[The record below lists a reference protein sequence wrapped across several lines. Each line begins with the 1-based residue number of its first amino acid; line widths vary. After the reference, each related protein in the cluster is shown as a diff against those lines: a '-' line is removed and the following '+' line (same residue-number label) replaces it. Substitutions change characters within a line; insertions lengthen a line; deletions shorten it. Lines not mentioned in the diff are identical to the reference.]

1 MKKYK
6 LSEKIIAKSFYLSVW
21 TIEQFF
27 DTDKLKDKVEELD
40 KLEEGTLGKEIAK
53 CLKEN
58 NLSLVPNYE
67 SHDLKHS
74 LLNFKM
80 TPLDEIRMQAFMI
93 GNGNWSIPSLAI
105 FIYGAI
111 LLPSKWNLFKED
123 FKEGR
128 KAIPIKDWSI
138 EEFADKQI
146 EELRKRVFNQREEKL
161 NPMKNLTIRE
171 ISQYGSF
178 VIIAA
183 GIFGMLFCFPFL
195 WSSNIAD
202 LVGAGFPFVAGAI
215 LTIGGLINLSILS
228 RQIEIQNLKMNTEGN
243 NAYNGK

>member
-1 MKKYK
+1 MKHYN
-6 LSEKIIAKSFYLSVW
+6 LSEKIIEKSFYLSVW

-27 DTDKLKDKVEELD
+27 NTENLKIKVD
-40 KLEEGTLGKEIAK
+40 KLEKLDEGTLGREIAK

-58 NLSLVPNYE
+58 NLNLIPNYE

-74 LLNFKM
+74 LLSFEM

-111 LLPSKWNLFKED
+111 LLPSKWKIFKDD
-123 FKEGR
+123 FIEGSN
-128 KAIPIKDWSI
+128 AIPIKDWSI
-138 EEFADKQI
+138 DEFADKQI
-146 EELRKRVFNQREEKL
+146 DELRKQVFNQRRENM
-161 NPMKNLTIRE
+161 NPIRNLTMRE

-178 VIIAA
+178 LVIIV

-215 LTIGGLINLSILS
+215 LTIGGLINLSILCK
-228 RQIEIQNLKMNTEGN
+228 QLETINKTE
-243 NAYNGK
+243 KRKV

>member
-1 MKKYK
+1 MKKYT
-6 LSEKIIAKSFYLSVW
+6 LPERIIEISFYLSVW
-21 TIEQFF
+21 LIEQFSK
-27 DTDKLKDKVEELD
+27 TEELRKKVDYLD

-53 CLKEN
+53 CLREN
-58 NLSLVPNYE
+58 NLNLVPNYE

-93 GNGNWSIPSLAI
+93 GNGNWSIPSIAI

-111 LLPSKWNLFKED
+111 LLPNKWKLFLKD
-123 FKEGR
+123 FQNGR
-128 KAIPIKDWSI
+128 KAIPIKNWSI
-138 EEFADKQI
+138 EEFAEKQLDD
-146 EELRKRVFNQREEKL
+146 LRKKVFNQRERKL
-161 NPMKNLTIRE
+161 KLLKNLSIRE

-178 VIIAA
+178 ATIGA

-195 WSSNIAD
+195 WSSNLAD
-202 LVGAGFPFVAGAI
+202 LVGAGFPFIAGAI

-228 RQIEIQNLKMNTEGN
+228 RPISIDNIK
-243 NAYNGK
+243 K

>member
-1 MKKYK
+1 MKKYN
-6 LSEKIIAKSFYLSVW
+6 LSEKIIEKSFYLSVW

-27 DTDKLKDKVEELD
+27 DTNKLKDKVEELD

-58 NLSLVPNYE
+58 KLSLVPNYE

-111 LLPSKWNLFKED
+111 LLPSKWKIFEED
-123 FKEGR
+123 FNEGR
-128 KAIPIKDWSI
+128 KAIPIKNWSI

-146 EELRKRVFNQREEKL
+146 DELRERVFNQRQRNL
-161 NPMKNLTIRE
+161 NPMKNITIRE

-178 VIIAA
+178 IIIAA

-228 RQIEIQNLKMNTEGN
+228 RQIEFQN
-243 NAYNGK
+243 

>member
-1 MKKYK
+1 MKKYN
-6 LSEKIIAKSFYLSVW
+6 LSEKILEQSLYLSVW
-21 TIEQFF
+21 IAEQLF
-27 DTDKLKDKVEELD
+27 DTDKLDGKLEALD
-40 KLEEGTLGKEIAK
+40 QLEEGTLGKEIAK
-53 CLKEN
+53 CLKAN
-58 NLSLVPNYE
+58 NLNLVPNYE

-74 LLNFKM
+74 LLDFKM
-80 TPLDEIRMQAFMI
+80 TPLDEVRMQAFMI
-93 GNGNWSIPSLAI
+93 GNGNWSIPSLTI

-111 LLPSKWNLFKED
+111 LLPSKWSLFEED

-138 EEFADKQI
+138 EEFADKQLD
-146 EELRKRVFNQREEKL
+146 ELRESVFNQRQEEVS
-161 NPMKNLTIRE
+161 PMKKLTIRE

-178 VIIAA
+178 ATIAA

-228 RQIEIQNLKMNTEGN
+228 RQTQVEN
-243 NAYNGK
+243 

>member
-1 MKKYK
+1 MKRYK
-6 LSEKIIAKSFYLSVW
+6 LSEKIIEKSFYLSVW

-27 DTDKLKDKVEELD
+27 DTEKLKDKVEELH

-53 CLKEN
+53 SLKEN
-58 NLSLVPNYE
+58 NLNLVPNYE

-93 GNGNWSIPSLAI
+93 GNGNWSLPSLAI
-105 FIYGAI
+105 FIYGAV

-123 FKEGR
+123 FNEGR
-128 KAIPIKDWSI
+128 KAISIKDWSI

-146 EELRKRVFNQREEKL
+146 EELRISVFNQREEIF
-161 NPMKNLTIRE
+161 NPMKKLSIRE

-228 RQIEIQNLKMNTEGN
+228 HQLEMQKLNRSTKSRF
-243 NAYNGK
+243 

>member
-1 MKKYK
+1 MKKYT
-6 LSEKIIAKSFYLSVW
+6 LPEKILEKSFHLAVW
-21 TIEQFF
+21 IMVQFSEMEELNK
-27 DTDKLKDKVEELD
+27 KLEELD

-53 CLKEN
+53 SLREN
-58 NLSLVPNYE
+58 DLNLVPNYE

-74 LLNFKM
+74 LLNFEM
-80 TPLDEIRMQAFMI
+80 TPLDEIRIQAFMI
-93 GNGNWSIPSLAI
+93 GNGNWSIVSLAI
-105 FIYGAI
+105 FVYGAI
-111 LLPSKWNLFKED
+111 LLPNEWALFKED

-138 EEFADKQI
+138 EEFAEKQI
-146 EELRKRVFNQREEKL
+146 EELRESVFNQREEKV
-161 NPMKNLTIRE
+161 NSMDNTTIRK

-178 VIIAA
+178 ATIAA

-195 WSSNIAD
+195 WSSNVAD

-228 RQIEIQNLKMNTEGN
+228 RQTQI
-243 NAYNGK
+243 

>member
-1 MKKYK
+1 MKKHT
-6 LSEKIIAKSFYLSVW
+6 LPEKIIQKSFYLSVW
-21 TIEQFF
+21 IIEQFSE
-27 DTDKLKDKVEELD
+27 TEELEKKVEQLD

-53 CLKEN
+53 CLKQN
-58 NLSLVPNYE
+58 NLTLVPNYE

-74 LLNFKM
+74 LLKFEM

-111 LLPSKWNLFKED
+111 LLPGKWKLFKED
-123 FKEGR
+123 YQQGR
-128 KAIPIKDWSI
+128 KATPIKDWTI
-138 EEFADKQI
+138 DEFANKKID
-146 EELRKRVFNQREEKL
+146 ELRENVFNQREQKL
-161 NPMKNLTIRE
+161 NPVKNLTIRE
-171 ISQYGSF
+171 VSQYGSF
-178 VIIAA
+178 ATIAA

-228 RQIEIQNLKMNTEGN
+228 RQIQIEN
-243 NAYNGK
+243 